1 MLTLSLFYILKDRHF
16 DGSALHNIDI
26 VTVRHCDVLS
36 EFGTV
41 TFGTLSFGM
50 FVFVSAM

>member
-16 DGSALHNIDI
+16 DGSALYNIDI
-26 VTVRHCDVLS
+26 VLS

-41 TFGTLSFGM
+41 TFSTLSFGT
-50 FVFVSAM
+50 FVFVSTT